1 MPEAVDILM
10 YHSISD
16 RGGPTSI
23 SPAVFRGQ
31 MQALAASGRPVVDID
46 RLASDTWPSGAVVLT
61 FDDAFEDLATTAWPI
76 LSDHGFPA
84 IVYVPTDHVGR
95 AEGWAGAMTPPRKLM
110 DWETLARLNGE
121 GLTIGNHTQSHT
133 DLTTLSEEDAVR
145 EIEGGRTVLEE
156 KLGLTV
162 RHFAAPYGRTGAGAS
177 PLIRRHHK
185 SAVGTRLGQADA
197 DSDLFDLPRIEMFYY
212 QGPGH
217 WQRHLAGRGRPYLT
231 ARRGLR
237 RIRDAVSHPGQR
249 K

>member
-1 MPEAVDILM
+1 MPEVVDILM

-23 SPAVFRGQ
+23 SPDVFRGQ
-31 MQALAASGRPVVDID
+31 MQALAASGRPVVDIE
-46 RLASDTWPSGAVVLT
+46 RLASNDWPAGAVVLT

-84 IVYVPTDHVGR
+84 VVYVPTDHVGGS
-95 AEGWAGAMTPPRKLM
+95 EGWAGAMSPPRKLM
-110 DWETLARLNGE
+110 DWDALARLSRE
-121 GLTIGNHTQSHT
+121 GLTIGNHTQSHS
-133 DLTTLSEEDAVR
+133 DLTTLAEEDAGH
-145 EIEGGRTVLEE
+145 EIKGAKTVLEQ

-162 RHFAAPYGRTGAGAS
+162 HHFAAPYGRTDARAA
-177 PLIRRHHK
+177 PIIRRHHK
-185 SAVGTRLGQADA
+185 TAVGTRLGQADRSA
-197 DSDLFDLPRIEMFYY
+197 DLFDLPRIEMFYY
-212 QGPGH
+212 QVSGN

-231 ARRGLR
+231 LRRGLR